1 LNEDIFQA
9 LVGEREKYANNFFGS
24 VYFFILVLTPLF
36 IIVIVFDRS
45 CVVVTLYFK
54 GGCSDIRDA
63 AHPTY

>member
-24 VYFFILVLTPLF
+24 VYLFILELTPLF
-36 IIVIVFDRS
+36 IIMIVSDRS

-54 GGCSDIRDA
+54 TGCSDIRDA